1 MAGGTH
7 CAFRAVVGAGK
18 GDEDVGAAVEGAVE
32 SSAVGEVAFDYGDV
46 GVVAN
51 MVGKFGG
58 RSREEGEVVARGEG
72 FLDEVV
78 ANCTCAEG

>member
-1 MAGGTH
+1 MGGGTH
-7 CAFRAVVGAGK
+7 CAFRAVVGAGE
-18 GDEDVGAAVEGAVE
+18 GDEDVGAAVESAVE
-32 SSAVGEVAFDYGDV
+32 GGAVGEVAFDYGDV
-46 GVVAN
+46 RVGADVV
-51 MVGKFGG
+51 GESGG